1 MYRFMLGIAG
11 SILGA
16 CLVPISDGTLK
27 FGSPNSYRV
36 VVEFGQSGDSSAQ
49 PTVNP
54 TSEVVT
60 PVGLSIVSPEPTPDP
75 AIEPTPELAPVM
87 ESPELAEVIRQDR
100 MVSLLQDKSDF
111 EAASDKTKKSVPTF
125 PSLQAEIDSNPLP
138 EEPPT
143 PMEKVP
149 VVDKSSGSEDI
160 NEKHD
165 RIADQ
170 MTIMVS
176 ALARNN
182 LLNEQEAKSLAA
194 TALKSQD
201 GKVAVSESGTVTVEK
216 VASDVKP
223 IPASEAWV
231 YDSASNCCVPL
242 SSYRGGGSTG
252 NYAAA
257 GGGSTGSYAGG
268 GSTGSYAGGGSTG
281 SYAPQSSTY
290 SSVQYATAA
299 PVYQSTSSGV
309 RRGLFGRRTVTTSQA
324 SVAAASADCQWFQ
337 STDGNWYQV
346 CNR

>member
-60 PVGLSIVSPEPTPDP
+60 PVGLSIVSPEPTP
-75 AIEPTPELAPVM
+75 ELAPVM
-87 ESPELAEVIRQDR
+87 ESLELADVIRQDR

-149 VVDKSSGSEDI
+149 VVDKSSGSEDT
-160 NEKHD
+160 NAKLD

-182 LLNEQEAKSLAA
+182 LLNEQEARSLAA
-194 TALKSQD
+194 TALKSQE

-216 VASDVKP
+216 VASEVKP

-268 GSTGSYAGGGSTG
+268 GSTGSYA
-281 SYAPQSSTY
+281 PQLSTY